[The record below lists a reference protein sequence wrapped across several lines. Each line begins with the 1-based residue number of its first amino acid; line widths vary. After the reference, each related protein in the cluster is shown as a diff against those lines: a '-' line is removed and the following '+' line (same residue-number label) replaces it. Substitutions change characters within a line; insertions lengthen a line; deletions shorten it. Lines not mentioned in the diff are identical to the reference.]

1 MALEKGKKEVFRK
14 TIDTQVPYVP
24 AKSYASI
31 AFDSLKPTLN
41 RIQADEEKTKQ
52 ANYFYD
58 FSIKTNEFF
67 KQARIDNQFDAAGM
81 KQTVE
86 TYSKN
91 LLEQTPPK
99 YKIQAAAMLAQLTMN
114 NINYAATEKHN
125 LDLSNK
131 AANREINWNNFNTET
146 EFAMNTFTDHPLD
159 VGIVGINSKFFHG
172 VKNININLF
181 IKLFPYF

>member
-67 KQARIDNQFDAAGM
+67 KQARIDNNLM
-81 KQTVE
+81 
-86 TYSKN
+86 
-91 LLEQTPPK
+91 LLE
-99 YKIQAAAMLAQLTMN
+99 
-114 NINYAATEKHN
+114 
-125 LDLSNK
+125 
-131 AANREINWNNFNTET
+131 
-146 EFAMNTFTDHPLD
+146 
-159 VGIVGINSKFFHG
+159 
-172 VKNININLF
+172 
-181 IKLFPYF
+181 